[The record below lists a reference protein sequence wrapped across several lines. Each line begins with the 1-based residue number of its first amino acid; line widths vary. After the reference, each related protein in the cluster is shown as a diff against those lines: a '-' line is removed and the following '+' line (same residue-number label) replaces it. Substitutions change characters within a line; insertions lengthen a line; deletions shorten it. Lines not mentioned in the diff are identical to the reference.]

1 MLTIDEEFAISIKAV
16 DEKNFEWEFEFDFLP
31 QSMDSPYEIWLRAND
46 CIEKMFNAGHQVFIG
61 LSQTDRAFDRA
72 VCLYGEEGFKNYRG
86 EPMEYSPMQKLDND
100 LIIKL
105 KAVDEKNFSSK
116 AEFYFMPEMMSS
128 SYEIWLLAHR
138 WVERMNNAGHEICIK
153 LQRELPF

>member
-46 CIEKMFNAGHQVFIG
+46 CIEKMFNAGHQVFIR
-61 LSQTDRAFDRA
+61 LSQTDRAFERA
-72 VCLYGEEGFKNYRG
+72 IYLYGEEGFKNSRG
-86 EPMEYSPMQKLDND
+86 EPMEYSRMQKLDNE

-116 AEFYFMPEMMSS
+116 VEFHFMPEKMSS

-138 WVERMNNAGHEICIK
+138 WVERMNNAGHEICI
-153 LQRELPF
+153 

>member
-46 CIEKMFNAGHQVFIG
+46 CIEKMFNAGHQVFIR
-61 LSQTDRAFDRA
+61 LSQTDRAFERA
-72 VCLYGEEGFKNYRG
+72 IYLYGEEGFKNSRG
-86 EPMEYSPMQKLDND
+86 EPMEYSRMQKLDNE

-116 AEFYFMPEMMSS
+116 VEFHFMPEKMSS

-153 LQRELPF
+153 FERDLPF

>member
-16 DEKNFEWEFEFDFLP
+16 DEKNFEWQFEFAFLP
-31 QSMDSPYEIWLRAND
+31 QSMDSPYEIWQRAND
-46 CIEKMFNAGHQVFIG
+46 CVERMSNAGNQVFIG
-61 LSQTDRAFDRA
+61 LSQTDRGFERA
-72 VCLYGEEGFKNYRG
+72 IYLHGEGGFKNSRG

-116 AEFYFMPEMMSS
+116 ADFHFVPEMMSS

-138 WVERMNNAGHEICIK
+138 WVERMNNAGHEVCIK
-153 LQRELPF
+153 FESQLPF

>member
-1 MLTIDEEFAISIKAV
+1 MLTINEELAISVKAI
-16 DEKNFEWEFEFDFLP
+16 DEKNFEWQFEFEFLP
-31 QSMDSPYEIWLRAND
+31 KFMGSPYEIWLRAND
-46 CIEKMFNAGHQVFIG
+46 CIEKMFHDGHQVFIG
-61 LSQTDRAFDRA
+61 LSQNDKGFDRSIY
-72 VCLYGEEGFKNYRG
+72 LFGEGEFENSRG
-86 EPMEYSPMQKLDND
+86 EPMEYSPMRKLDKD

-116 AEFYFMPEMMSS
+116 ADFRFVPEMMSS

-153 LQRELPF
+153 FERRLPF

>member
-16 DEKNFEWEFEFDFLP
+16 DDKNFEWQFEFEFLP
-31 QSMDSPYEIWLRAND
+31 QSMDSPYEIWLQAND

-61 LSQTDRAFDRA
+61 LSLNNRGFERAIN
-72 VCLYGEEGFKNYRG
+72 LNGEEGFKNYRG
-86 EPMEYSPMQKLDND
+86 EPMEFSPMQKLNNE
-100 LIIKL
+100 LIIEL

-138 WVERMNNAGHEICIK
+138 WVERMNNAGHEIWIK